1 MSTSIVV
8 VVVVVG
14 GVVSAIMPPRHPIVA
29 ASVIVDA
36 AAQHYDCSDAA
47 AVTNSRD
54 NYFDVDDY
62 DCGLGRDSLVPPRVI
77 LVHGMRTTVVTM
89 AVFDD
94 YYYCYY

>member
-8 VVVVVG
+8 VVVV
-14 GVVSAIMPPRHPIVA
+14 GVVSAITPPRHPIVA
-29 ASVIVDA
+29 ASVIVD

-77 LVHGMRTTVVTM
+77 LVHGMRTMVVTM

-94 YYYCYY
+94 YYY